1 MEPCVVGR
9 SEDLDYGPEFMCVCC
24 PTWLLISEEVGR
36 DNTCPFCETREQR
49 TILLTTIIMPYLRPR
64 GEIFN
69 KTMEKGGE
77 TLEIKV
83 ARKLQETRDQLA
95 CPHCCGPGP

>member
-1 MEPCVVGR
+1 LWVTHILLSSVVIDRDKMEPCIVDR

-24 PTWLLISEEVGR
+24 ATWLPISEVGR

-69 KTMEKGGE
+69 KTMEKGEE
-77 TLEIKV
+77 TFKITG
-83 ARKLQETRDQLA
+83 AQ
-95 CPHCCGPGP
+95 